1 MHYMAWEISV
11 FHAVN
16 NWPNSLRP
24 LFLVA
29 TVAPESIVIGLV
41 AIVVAFF
48 LKMYKLAW
56 RLAVLT
62 VGGFG
67 VTFIVKHF
75 FGRPR
80 PQEVLTNLHVRASE
94 TGAGFSSGHAM
105 MITVVA
111 LAILPYLPKKLRWIP
126 LVMVILT
133 IVSRLYLGVHAP
145 LDVIGGFA
153 VGLGSV
159 CFLQIL
165 PTKFKTLLR
174 LS

>member
-94 TGAGFSSGHAM
+94 TGAG
-105 MITVVA
+105 
-111 LAILPYLPKKLRWIP
+111 
-126 LVMVILT
+126 
-133 IVSRLYLGVHAP
+133 
-145 LDVIGGFA
+145 DFA
-153 VGLGSV
+153 VFAQKTSV
-159 CFLQIL
+159 DSVGYGDFDDCFAAVSWRSCTFGRYWRFCCWPWQRLFPPDFAYQIQNTS
-165 PTKFKTLLR
+165 PFKLNSKTCCIF
-174 LS
+174 S